1 MAAAARCRS
10 ASLGAYLVA
19 CFLASAAAVASPGC
33 PELREGCAA
42 TTLYRRAKSWHDY
55 AQPIAVLQLGQA
67 AASLHFVPGLRE
79 AAPHR
84 FLAVGGANGSLL
96 LLCPETGRLVAQHDT
111 GTLSPVTAL
120 GSYLLRP
127 NITVLVTGHA
137 SGQLR
142 LHSLVQP
149 LAASHKQPDQEEQ
162 LEAEGSSSVP
172 WLDLTLMQVFPQTAV
187 LCGTALVGGSSCHS
201 QHHQQQQ
208 QQQGQEQVHTCPAIE
223 QEPAAGTC
231 PPITQVHGVGRGG
244 GVASTLVIT
253 NAAGRLAVLKHGGPS
268 IKEAQEVRRVT
279 LDEQP
284 LAARLS
290 SATATLLGGSGSASQ
305 RTSMPAAPKGQS
317 VGKPGT
323 APAAPAQLVFK
334 PCSGLNGS
342 SLIAAV
348 FDHQHDSRAYAVAD
362 DGRLLS
368 LVLGGE
374 KNAHSG
380 CRVRAVSA
388 PLLDGLLQPPGDG
401 RQQQHQEHKAAVAA
415 AWLPGYLLVTAGA
428 DLDWLLVFNVSA
440 APRSPPKL
448 LLRSPLAALREQFG
462 VQPPLHCQDD
472 RSEQPEPCVTGQLPL
487 AAGRQ
492 GHVALML
499 NATVL
504 ALYETALPYRSPA
517 KAPLE
522 SMAWLKLFQPF
533 AMAAVAGLVI
543 YRARAR
549 RQDGGNDS
557 GGGGGYGGAFSGG
570 GGGGGNGG
578 AGFSGDARL
587 REFERLLQD
596 PMAGLSRSRPQAG
609 GGAASF
615 LGGRL
620 APANHADDDSG
631 SDGDDASGSL
641 LARLRIK
648 EADRGSNGSVPPK
661 RRSRLGR
668 GGGPGG
674 ERGAGTIKDRAQA
687 ARLRAF
693 SLAAADDL
701 ETQDLA
707 AALAGRGVAA
717 EAGRPGSTA
726 ESESLEADAQSQAD
740 LSMLARSEEE
750 KEQADGFQADA
761 VQEEQAALQSVRGLT
776 AAFGSDIDIRSS
788 CDRDS
793 DLSQLRHRLG
803 LARIS

>member
-111 GTLSPVTAL
+111 GTLSPATAL

-127 NITVLVTGHA
+127 NTTVLVTGHA
-137 SGQLR
+137 SGELR

-149 LAASHKQPDQEEQ
+149 LAASRKQPDREEQ
-162 LEAEGSSSVP
+162 LEVDGSSSVP
-172 WLDLTLMQVFPQTAV
+172 WLDLTLMQVFTPTAM
-187 LCGTALVGGSSCHS
+187 LCGSALVGGSSCHS
-201 QHHQQQQ
+201 QQQPQQQQQ
-208 QQQGQEQVHTCPAIE
+208 QQQGEEQVHMCPAIE
-223 QEPAAGTC
+223 QEPAAGIC

-253 NAAGRLAVLKHGGPS
+253 DAAGRLAVLKHGGPS
-268 IKEAQEVRRVT
+268 IKEAQVVRRVT
-279 LDEQP
+279 LDQQP

-290 SATATLLGGSGSASQ
+290 SATAMLLGGSGSASQ
-305 RTSMPAAPKGQS
+305 RTSMPAASKGQS
-317 VGKPGT
+317 AGKPGT

-348 FDHQHDSRAYAVAD
+348 FDHQHTSRAFAVAD

-428 DLDWLLVFNVSA
+428 DLDWLLVFNVTA

-487 AAGRQ
+487 AASRQ

-504 ALYETALPYRSPA
+504 AVYETALPYRSPA

-543 YRARAR
+543 FRARAR
-549 RQDGGNDS
+549 RQDGGNDN
-557 GGGGGYGGAFSGG
+557 GGGGGYGGAFS

-631 SDGDDASGSL
+631 SDEDDASSSL

-648 EADRGSNGSVPPK
+648 EADGGSNGSVPPPK

-668 GGGPGG
+668 GGGSGG
-674 ERGAGTIKDRAQA
+674 ERGAGTSKDRAQA

-693 SLAAADDL
+693 SLAAADDR

-707 AALAGRGVAA
+707 AALAGRGVDAGSIA
-717 EAGRPGSTA
+717 EA
-726 ESESLEADAQSQAD
+726 ESLEVETQVQAD
-740 LSMLARSEEE
+740 VPMLQRLEEE
-750 KEQADGFQADA
+750 EQADGFQVDA
-761 VQEEQAALQSVRGLT
+761 VQEEEAALQSVRGLA

>member
-1 MAAAARCRS
+1 
-10 ASLGAYLVA
+10 
-19 CFLASAAAVASPGC
+19 
-33 PELREGCAA
+33 
-42 TTLYRRAKSWHDY
+42 
-55 AQPIAVLQLGQA
+55 
-67 AASLHFVPGLRE
+67 
-79 AAPHR
+79 
-84 FLAVGGANGSLL
+84 
-96 LLCPETGRLVAQHDT
+96 
-111 GTLSPVTAL
+111 
-120 GSYLLRP
+120 
-127 NITVLVTGHA
+127 
-137 SGQLR
+137 
-142 LHSLVQP
+142 
-149 LAASHKQPDQEEQ
+149 
-162 LEAEGSSSVP
+162 
-172 WLDLTLMQVFPQTAV
+172 
-187 LCGTALVGGSSCHS
+187 
-201 QHHQQQQ
+201 
-208 QQQGQEQVHTCPAIE
+208 
-223 QEPAAGTC
+223 
-231 PPITQVHGVGRGG
+231 
-244 GVASTLVIT
+244 
-253 NAAGRLAVLKHGGPS
+253 
-268 IKEAQEVRRVT
+268 
-279 LDEQP
+279 
-284 LAARLS
+284 
-290 SATATLLGGSGSASQ
+290 
-305 RTSMPAAPKGQS
+305 
-317 VGKPGT
+317 
-323 APAAPAQLVFK
+323 VFK

-348 FDHQHDSRAYAVAD
+348 FDHQHTSRAYAVAE

-428 DLDWLLVFNVSA
+428 ELDWLLVFNVTA

-487 AAGRQ
+487 AASRQ

-549 RQDGGNDS
+549 RQDGGNDN
-557 GGGGGYGGAFSGG
+557 GGGGGYGGAFS

-631 SDGDDASGSL
+631 SDEDDASGSL

-648 EADRGSNGSVPPK
+648 EADGGSNGSVPPPK

-668 GGGPGG
+668 GGGSGG
-674 ERGAGTIKDRAQA
+674 ERGAGTSKDRAQA

-693 SLAAADDL
+693 SLAAADDR

-707 AALAGRGVAA
+707 AALPGRGVDA
-717 EAGRPGSTA
+717 EGLRPGSIAEA
-726 ESESLEADAQSQAD
+726 ESPEAEAQVQEDIPMLER
-740 LSMLARSEEE
+740 LEEE
-750 KEQADGFQADA
+750 EQADGFQADA
-761 VQEEQAALQSVRGLT
+761 VQEEEAALQSVRGLA